1 MRTAILFGLTF
12 IGSNIGHGLK
22 AQLKG
27 DATPLFV
34 MLLLFCMALDVLELV
49 MKARE

>member
-12 IGSNIGHGLK
+12 IGSNIGNRFGT
-22 AQLKG
+22 QLTG
-27 DATPLFV
+27 DPTSLFV

-49 MKARE
+49 MKTRE